1 MKRVYLDHN
10 ATTPMRPEVRD
21 HWVELLGKHGGN
33 PSSLHA
39 SGRMARNLIDDAR
52 ARIAVCLGVSE
63 SSVVFTSGGTEAN
76 NLAILGVGNTLAPGQ
91 SVLTSPIEHASV
103 LEPMQHLE
111 AGGRKLHYAGVSK
124 TGRIHPEQLTYNI
137 EANSVGLVSLHLA
150 NNEIGVVQPIR
161 ELAAGFH
168 ALPEKS
174 KPVLHVDAVQAT
186 GRIDVTSALE
196 SVDLFT
202 MSMHKIGGPLGVGLL
217 VKQPGTNLSPLV
229 YGGGQEE
236 ELRAGTENAP
246 AIAAS
251 ALAMEM
257 ALAGQ
262 VETAQK
268 HRLWCDQIWRILSA
282 RFPELELAGPPLEK
296 TADRLPGTLNLRMP
310 GTEARMLVTRFD
322 MEGVELSAGSACA
335 SGAVEASHVLLALGL
350 SESEARSGLRISL
363 GWNTSEGDCKLAVE
377 RMVKVFSSSRATC
390 DGGFTL

>member
-21 HWVELLGKHGGN
+21 LWVELLGKHGGN

-39 SGRMARNLIDDAR
+39 SGRLARNLIDDAR
-52 ARIAVCLGVSE
+52 ARIATCLDVSE

-76 NLAILGVGNTLAPGQ
+76 NLAIFGVGSTLGPDR

-103 LEPMQHLE
+103 LEPMARLA

-124 TGRIHPEQLTYNI
+124 TGRIHPEQLAYNI

-150 NNEIGVVQPIR
+150 NNEIGVVQPMR
-161 ELAAGFH
+161 ELSAGIQ

-174 KPVLHVDAVQAT
+174 RPVLHVDAVQAT
-186 GRIDVTSALE
+186 GRIDVSLALE
-196 SVDLFT
+196 GVDLYT
-202 MSMHKIGGPLGVGLL
+202 MSMHKIGGPLGVGVL
-217 VKQPGTNLSPLV
+217 VKRPGTAVAPLV
-229 YGGGQEE
+229 HGGGQEE

-251 ALAMEM
+251 ALAMEL
-257 ALAGQ
+257 ALAEQ
-262 VETAQK
+262 AVTAQN
-268 HRLWCDQIWRILSA
+268 HRLWCNQIWRILSA
-282 RFPELELAGPPLEK
+282 RFPELELSGPALEK
-296 TADRLPGTLNLRMP
+296 TTDRLPGTMNIRMP

-350 SESEARSGLRISL
+350 SESDARSGLRISM
-363 GWNTSEGDCKLAVE
+363 GWNTSEADCKRAVE

-390 DGGFTL
+390 GGG